1 MNKIVTK
8 LSSLTTYYKVLYE
21 LLLRIDTIKLRYLIL
36 FSLILIIS
44 SFFEI
49 SLLGFLFVLL
59 KAFMDP
65 NYYQGNFFFKFFL
78 DIFEIKNN
86 TQLISYLSL
95 FFILTCIIAGIF
107 RIFFYYLISIYVYV
121 FGKNMASSCYQKII
135 YQNYSSLYSKNTND
149 TLSIFQKLPI
159 VNNSF
164 FVTLLMVYNTFTFF
178 FIFAILSYINFKI
191 TILASLF
198 FIGIYL
204 FVVFLFKNKIF
215 INGSIVAYQQAIN
228 IKIVRETFN
237 GFRDILINNYQKF
250 YNSMFLKSY
259 SKLMKGN
266 EENRF
271 FYSAPRP
278 IIETFLLAS
287 IGVIISLN
295 ANNYNSLEKLIPII
309 AVLAV
314 ASQRI
319 LPILNQLYAG
329 HMTNVDAT
337 PHTNFILSFLSNR
350 NKTFKKIKNKSIRFK
365 KKISLKNVSFS
376 YSSNENDLV
385 LNKINLDIPAGSR
398 VGIIGKSGSGKST
411 LADLILGLLDPTDGQ
426 ILIDNRSIKYSKESW
441 FPLVASVPQNIF
453 ITEQSIFENIA
464 FGVNKNRANI
474 NRIKSA
480 ATKADLKTFIES
492 RKRGFNDIIGEKGLK
507 ISTGQRQRIAIAR
520 ALYKNSKLIIF
531 DEATSSL
538 DEETEKNIMDTI
550 FSLSRK
556 NYTSIIISHKLSN
569 LKRCDNI
576 YKIKNSKITKFR

>member
-1 MNKIVTK
+1 M
-8 LSSLTTYYKVLYE
+8 
-21 LLLRIDTIKLRYLIL
+21 
-36 FSLILIIS
+36 
-44 SFFEI
+44 
-49 SLLGFLFVLL
+49 
-59 KAFMDP
+59 
-65 NYYQGNFFFKFFL
+65 
-78 DIFEIKNN
+78 
-86 TQLISYLSL
+86 
-95 FFILTCIIAGIF
+95 
-107 RIFFYYLISIYVYV
+107 
-121 FGKNMASSCYQKII
+121 
-135 YQNYSSLYSKNTND
+135 
-149 TLSIFQKLPI
+149 
-159 VNNSF
+159 NNSF

-295 ANNYNSLEKLIPII
+295 ADNYNSLEKLIPII

-350 NKTFKKIKNKSIRFK
+350 NKTFKKIKNKKIRFE

-385 LNKINLDIPAGSR
+385 LNKINLDIPTGSR
-398 VGIIGKSGSGKST
+398 V
-411 LADLILGLLDPTDGQ
+411 
-426 ILIDNRSIKYSKESW
+426 E
-441 FPLVASVPQNIF
+441 
-453 ITEQSIFENIA
+453 
-464 FGVNKNRANI
+464 
-474 NRIKSA
+474 
-480 ATKADLKTFIES
+480 
-492 RKRGFNDIIGEKGLK
+492 
-507 ISTGQRQRIAIAR
+507 
-520 ALYKNSKLIIF
+520 
-531 DEATSSL
+531 
-538 DEETEKNIMDTI
+538 
-550 FSLSRK
+550 
-556 NYTSIIISHKLSN
+556 
-569 LKRCDNI
+569 
-576 YKIKNSKITKFR
+576 